1 MTPLRGEPIN
11 RLLSVNACAQLR
23 VTSVCSCSNPRVLLN
38 ERKAK
43 TAVRIRRVLV
53 EDGREPGSTLVS
65 SVKGK
70 EDKDSGSNPPI
81 AGGGWQRTG
90 FDSG

>member
-1 MTPLRGEPIN
+1 MMAEYRV
-11 RLLSVNACAQLR
+11 RLLL
-23 VTSVCSCSNPRVLLN
+23 VLLK

-53 EDGREPGSTLVS
+53 EDGRVPGSTLVS

-70 EDKDSGSNPPI
+70 EGKDSGSNPPS
-81 AGGGWQRTG
+81 AGGGWQSTG
-90 FDSG
+90 FNSC